1 MGTRPALEGGVGS
14 ALGDRELARIPEL
27 VARHDRPGPRY
38 TSYPTAPVWSERFG
52 EAELREALAE
62 VRDRPL
68 SIYVHVPFCERL
80 CAFCACTREIA
91 QDRAVVD
98 PYLDALEREAELLAR
113 AIGGARASVQLA
125 LGGGSPNFVP
135 AAGLARL
142 LRIVDDHFPPEPGAE
157 RSVEL
162 DPRGTQPEQ
171 LEVLAER
178 GLNRASVGV
187 QDTDPEVQHEI
198 RRFQTFAET
207 QSLVERLR
215 ALGVGSVSFDLVY
228 GLPRQTLASFER
240 TLSQVLELRPDR
252 LALYS
257 YAHVTWVSKAQRGL
271 EMRGLPAPE
280 EKLALFVL
288 AIRRLEA
295 AGYRF
300 LGLDH
305 FALPDDALARA
316 AARGDLQ
323 RNFMGYSV
331 RAGVDLIALGPS
343 GISETAGAYAQS
355 QRSSAEWQAAL
366 QRGRLATL
374 RGWRLSEDDVRRK
387 WLIQRLM
394 CQGEVAGSLYRERFG
409 EELEA
414 RIPGI
419 GARLQA
425 FARDG
430 LLEPSSR
437 DDQRVTPLGRLFLR
451 PIAMAFDAYL
461 APAKSPHESP
471 RFSRAL

>member
-1 MGTRPALEGGVGS
+1 MAAPGACERGVGS
-14 ALGDRELARIPEL
+14 ALGEREIARIPEL
-27 VARHDRPGPRY
+27 LARHDRPGPRY

-52 EAELREALAE
+52 EADFREALVE

-91 QDRAVVD
+91 QDRAVVE
-98 PYLDALEREAELLAR
+98 PYLDALEREAELLAL
-113 AIGGARASVQLA
+113 AIGGARPSLQLA

-157 RSVEL
+157 RSAEL
-162 DPRGTQPEQ
+162 DPRGTRPEQ

-178 GLNRASVGV
+178 GLNRVSVGV

-198 RRFQTFAET
+198 RRFQTFDQT
-207 QSLVERLR
+207 RSLVERVR
-215 ALGVGSVSFDLVY
+215 ALGIGSLSFDLVY
-228 GLPRQTLASFER
+228 GLPRQTPTSFER
-240 TLSQVLELRPDR
+240 TLAQVLDLRPDR
-252 LALYS
+252 IALYS
-257 YAHVTWVSKAQRGL
+257 YAHVTWVSKSQRGL
-271 EMRGLPAPE
+271 EMRGLPSPQ

-305 FALPDDALARA
+305 FALPGDELARA
-316 AARGDLQ
+316 AASGDLR

-331 RAGVDLIALGPS
+331 RAGVDLVALGPS

-355 QRSSAEWQAAL
+355 QRGSAEWHAAL
-366 QRGRLATL
+366 ANARLPTL
-374 RGWRLSEDDVRRK
+374 RGWRLSDDDLRRK

-394 CQGEVAGSLYRERFG
+394 CQGEVAGSRYRERFG
-409 EELEA
+409 EELES

-419 GARLQA
+419 GARLRD
-425 FARDG
+425 FRRDG

-437 DDQRVTPLGRLFLR
+437 DDHRVTPLGRLFLR
-451 PIAMAFDAYL
+451 PIAMLFDAYL
-461 APAKSPHESP
+461 APAASEGEPP
-471 RFSRAL
+471 RFSRAV